1 MPESVDNGATPVG
14 SGGRRIRQGDAL
26 ESIAAKMGFF
36 WETIWLAAENKDL
49 REARG
54 DPHVLLPGDRLHI
67 PELRP
72 HTESAATE
80 QRHRFRRKGVPSKL
94 RVVLENEDG
103 PRAGEPYELEVDDGT
118 IHEGNTDGDGAIE
131 HPIPP
136 GAQRAVL
143 RIGDPP
149 QEFQLKLAHLDPVN
163 SISGQ
168 QARLSNLGF
177 FMRKIDG
184 KQNASLASAMRLFQ
198 QQHELET
205 SGEPDQAT
213 RDKLVEVHGS

>member
-1 MPESVDNGATPVG
+1 MPGSADSGAAPVG
-14 SGGRRIRQGDAL
+14 SSGRRIRQGDAL
-26 ESIAAKMGFF
+26 ESIAEETGFF

-54 DPHVLLPGDRLHI
+54 DPHVLLPGDRLHV
-67 PELRP
+67 PELRS
-72 HTESAATE
+72 HSESAATE

-103 PRAGEPYELEVDDGT
+103 PRVGEPYKLEIDDGT
-118 IHEGNTDGDGAIE
+118 IHEGNTDGAGAIE

-136 GAQRAVL
+136 GARRAVL
-143 RIGDPP
+143 HVGDPP
-149 QEFQLKLAHLDPVN
+149 QEFQLKLAHLDPVD

-168 QARLSNLGF
+168 QARLSNLGL

-184 KQNASLASAMRLFQ
+184 KQNGSLASALRLFQ
-198 QQHELET
+198 QQHDLET

-213 RDKLVEVHGS
+213 LDKLVEVHGS